1 MPVATDIA
9 PRPGYPAQLLTV
21 SGRALA
27 QLVRSPSHSRRA
39 EAARKL
45 ARHSLWLSA
54 AGAAMV
60 IVLMVAF
67 DQTEIQLMPARGTP
81 SLWPIR
87 ILTDFGKDEYV
98 LSVLGIAL
106 VVLALVAAGLQ
117 APRRA
122 LLLGLGTRLQF
133 VFLSVAVPVFV
144 TEILKYLIGRGRPFV
159 GGHAN
164 PFNFIPLEGTGAYA
178 SLPSG
183 HAVTAFALAFAVAAL
198 WPRLR
203 VFMFTYAI
211 VILLTRLVLLAH
223 HPSDVV
229 AGALVGMVGAM
240 AVRYWFAARRLGF
253 AIRADGTIVP
263 FSGAIPGRLK
273 RVARGAS
280 AP

>member
-1 MPVATDIA
+1 MPVTTSPA
-9 PRPGYPAQLLTV
+9 PRPFYPAQLLAV

-27 QLVRSPSHSRRA
+27 QLVRTPSHSRRA
-39 EAARKL
+39 AAARKL

-54 AGAAMV
+54 AGAALV

-81 SLWPIR
+81 GLWPIR
-87 ILTDFGKDEYV
+87 ILTDFGKDEY
-98 LSVLGIAL
+98 LLIALGAAL
-106 VVLALVAAGLQ
+106 VVLALVAAGLHGT
-117 APRRA
+117 RRA
-122 LLLGLGTRLQF
+122 LLLGLGTRVQF
-133 VFLSVAVPVFV
+133 LFLSIAVSALAA
-144 TEILKYLIGRGRPFV
+144 EILKYIIGRGRPFV
-159 GGHAN
+159 GGKAN
-164 PFNFIPLEGTGAYA
+164 PFNFVPFEGSGAYA

-183 HAVTAFALAFAVAAL
+183 HAVAAFALAFAVSAL

-211 VILLTRLVLLAH
+211 VIVLTRLVLLAH

-263 FSGAIPGRLK
+263 LPGAVSGRLK
-273 RVARGAS
+273 RVAHGAS